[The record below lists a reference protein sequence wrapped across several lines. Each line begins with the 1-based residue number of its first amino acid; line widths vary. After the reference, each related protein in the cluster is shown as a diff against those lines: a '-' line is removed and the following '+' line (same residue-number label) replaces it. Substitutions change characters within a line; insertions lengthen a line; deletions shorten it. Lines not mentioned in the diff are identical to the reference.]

1 MRETKNKKGWIREN
15 AKAILWAAVI
25 AVLIRSL
32 IGAPFN
38 IPSGSMIPSLL
49 IGDYLFA
56 SKYSYGYSKHSF
68 PFSFIPFSGRLFYSQ
83 PEQGDVVIFR
93 RPQNPGKPYL
103 YRALT
108 SEDYIKRLI
117 GMPGDTIQMKDG
129 RLYINDQL
137 VPRTF
142 KRYETGQN
150 AYGQT
155 AAYTV
160 YDETLPNGV
169 THEIM
174 ELSDEGPA
182 DNTPPYHVPENHFFF
197 MGDNRDN
204 SQDSRFDAVGFVPQE
219 NLIGKV
225 QFIFTPTTEHLL
237 SWPFGIGGVPFDGT
251 DFLWEFNHDIGRK
264 NRVYF
269 SKQNPFDASFDVGAR
284 QQSSCL

>member
-15 AKAILWAAVI
+15 LKAILWAAVI

-68 PFSFIPFSGRLFYSQ
+68 PFSFIPFSGRLFYSE
-83 PEQGDVVIFR
+83 PKQGDVVIFR
-93 RPQNPGKPYL
+93 RPQNPEKPYL

-174 ELSDEGPA
+174 ELSDDGPA

-219 NLIGKV
+219 NLIGKA
-225 QFIFTPTTEHLL
+225 QFIFYSNNGT
-237 SWPFGIGGVPFDGT
+237 SPFLAFWNWGRSIRWDRLFMGIQP
-251 DFLWEFNHDIGRK
+251 
-264 NRVYF
+264 
-269 SKQNPFDASFDVGAR
+269 
-284 QQSSCL
+284 